1 MKILVTGSNGLLG
14 QKLSA
19 LLMEK
24 GISFL
29 ATGVG
34 ENRNPSLPSE
44 HYRTMDVTS
53 ASSMEAV
60 FQEFNTY
67 ICAEVLADEIR
78 FIKELTKGEETDI
91 NGISFKINVLKKG

>member
-53 ASSMEAV
+53 KPSIHDV
-60 FQEFNTY
+60 F
-67 ICAEVLADEIR
+67 LD
-78 FIKELTKGEETDI
+78 
-91 NGISFKINVLKKG
+91 